1 VVCKRLGAGGRRACG
16 YGPRILVISSKE
28 AHKRADQKALPKKS
42 DKKGAARG
50 GGIFGEGEV
59 QKARGVHKGRSSFP
73 PGYNGSVDTRHYRR
87 RDEQRR
93 TLDVFNRG
101 LDCLFARLY

>member
-50 GGIFGEGEV
+50 GGIFWGG
-59 QKARGVHKGRSSFP
+59 GSSKSP
-73 PGYNGSVDTRHYRR
+73 WGPQGSVV
-87 RDEQRR
+87 
-93 TLDVFNRG
+93 LSSWV
-101 LDCLFARLY
+101 